1 MSKLRVSHGDGH
13 QEILKI
19 FILHTITLR
28 GFESR
33 TLYKP
38 LLAQL
43 VERETVTP

>member
-1 MSKLRVSHGDGH
+1 VSKLRVSRGDGH

-33 TLYKP
+33 TLYSSFGP
-38 LLAQL
+38 GH
-43 VERETVTP
+43 